1 MLVAHVRRMA
11 FPVAFANPEPDLMT
25 VTDTGRGLGLA
36 VRAGGGGAVTAICTR
51 LSADA
56 PEPLRNA
63 VDALAANL
71 TTLAQRGNL
80 ERSRVHPHIFPD
92 RMRELTVQYAS
103 PAFQAVV
110 KAGTTARREDA
121 TKWVRFSTPEPAT
134 GTLRQEYRQLW
145 QRLSLGERAAR
156 VANADY
162 DELAG
167 VIEGRGFFGDM
178 TNGALWNEIERR
190 FVLMTIAKHYAAQGS
205 FSKEPTPDQPLA
217 TGSDPVQL
225 EAFGQ
230 KFIEQHNQSIKDI
243 ELVEISLRSVVAAIA
258 AATELQVPDAF
269 KLLMGRNS

>member
-1 MLVAHVRRMA
+1 MLVASAGRMA
-11 FPVAFANPEPDLMT
+11 FPIAFANPEPDLMT
-25 VTDTGRGLGLA
+25 ITDTGRGSA
-36 VRAGGGGAVTAICTR
+36 VTVRGRDGGTTTAICTR

-71 TTLAQRGNL
+71 TTLAQRGNQ

-92 RMRELTVQYAS
+92 RMRELTAQYGS

-121 TKWVRFSTPEPAT
+121 AKWARMTTPEPAT

-162 DELAG
+162 EELAG
-167 VIEGRGFFGDM
+167 VVEGRGFFVDM
-178 TNGALWNEIERR
+178 TNGTLWNEIERR
-190 FVLMTIAKHYAAQGS
+190 LALLTIAKLYAAQGS

-217 TGSDPVQL
+217 TGPDPVQL

-243 ELVEISLRSVVAAIA
+243 ELVEISLRSVIAAMA
-258 AATELQVPDAF
+258 AATELPLEAAF
-269 KLLMGRNS
+269 KLLMGRE